1 MLKKFDL
8 FEKLNVALGVA
19 SLSAIFVGALTTF
32 GGLGL
37 RHLSKGGVE
46 IMPEERAERIA
57 NLGISSVT
65 FGLLGY
71 SSAIAIA
78 VGSAIIPE
86 VMKSAASHQYQISK
100 RKHLSQ
106 VPHTPDKLTVLKPIA
121 FEVEESPIKSQANDK
136 IYLYQVMNISSKS
149 DCEGKLVVGRV
160 EQQPN
165 QKAIIYSE
173 LDDSQ
178 INFLCELFDEYD
190 RNELVVKA
198 FSSLQPNADNAV
210 AEYIDIHRHYISVL
224 NKDNF
229 SRCELEKCVGC
240 INLYGD
246 HKIVCGIHPYGWN
259 ESSYCP
265 DKKVDSRLVYQEY
278 EREEVIEQLNQQIK
292 TSRAFI
298 QKYDDGTLMIWDDH
312 TNRRFKFDW
321 SGFLIGDDKI
331 NGLASLL
338 SYVSY
343 FASRQIVEQD
353 FSDYID
359 KFNEDLKGIATVQL
373 SDVGISVKVIANESI
388 NSYLTRVYCFRLDGI
403 PLYPYESIV
412 FEEIKHS
419 YNLLT
424 LVGYLKVKSIHQF
437 SKKS

>member
-8 FEKLNVALGVA
+8 FEKLNVVLGVA

-37 RHLSKGGVE
+37 RHLSKSGVE

-86 VMKSAASHQYQISK
+86 VMKSAASQYQISK

-106 VPHTPDKLTVLKPIA
+106 VPHTSDKLTVLKPIA

-136 IYLYQVMNISSKS
+136 IYLYKVININGKS
-149 DCEGKLVVGRV
+149 GYEGKLVVGRI
-160 EQQPN
+160 EQEPN
-165 QKAIIYSE
+165 HKAIIYSE
-173 LDDSQ
+173 LGEFQ
-178 INFLCELFDEYD
+178 INFLCELFDEYNQ
-190 RNELVVKA
+190 NELVGKA

-210 AEYIDIHRHYISVL
+210 ADYIDAHRHYISVL
-224 NKDNF
+224 NKDDF

-246 HKIVCGIHPYGWN
+246 HKIFCGIHPFGWQ
-259 ESSYCP
+259 ESQPCP
-265 DKKVDSRLVYQEY
+265 DKQVDSRLVFHKY
-278 EREEVIEQLNQQIK
+278 ECSEVIEHLNNQMK
-292 TSRAFI
+292 SSKVYI
-298 QKYDDGTLMIWDDH
+298 QRNDDGTLLIWDDH
-312 TNRRFKFDW
+312 TNRKFCFDW
-321 SGFLIGDDKI
+321 SGDLLSDSDELIELGE
-331 NGLASLL
+331 NASLL
-338 SYVSY
+338 SYVEY
-343 FASRQIVEQD
+343 FSTREVTQHEYSSQV
-353 FSDYID
+353 D
-359 KFNEDLKGIATVQL
+359 KLNEELKGIAVVKI
-373 SDVGISVKVIANESI
+373 SDTGISVRASFSEYRIHN
-388 NSYLTRVYCFRLDGI
+388 FRFRFDGM
-403 PLYPYESIV
+403 PLYPYESI
-412 FEEIKHS
+412 IPAAIRNN

-424 LVGYLKVKSIHQF
+424 LVEYLKVYKLKLF
-437 SKKS
+437 KN